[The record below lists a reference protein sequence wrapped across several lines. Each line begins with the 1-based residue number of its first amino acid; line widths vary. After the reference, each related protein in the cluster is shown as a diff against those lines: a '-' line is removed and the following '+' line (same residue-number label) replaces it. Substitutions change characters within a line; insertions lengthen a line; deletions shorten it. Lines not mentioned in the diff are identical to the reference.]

1 MKRLGS
7 GSKYMYLNPQHSCCV
22 GMTSDNKFFVPL
34 PAGNR
39 QIRVREREQA
49 AGGQQVRPDQQEG
62 KPNTLLISSLVNP
75 DPEILHGSGIIWSGS
90 GVCFF

>member
-1 MKRLGS
+1 
-7 GSKYMYLNPQHSCCV
+7 MYLNPQHSCCV

-62 KPNTLLISSLVNP
+62 EPNTLLINSVVNP
-75 DPEILHGSGIIWSGS
+75 DPVGSGNFAWIQNYLFRIRGC
-90 GVCFF
+90 VYLK